1 MGLTPN
7 PAPHKAP
14 ASPAA
19 AARTRD
25 AGTYRVSGARGLRRA
40 AWGAL
45 ALLAGVACVDAV
57 GWWRAAALN
66 ARIDA
71 VLLSAAEGRAA
82 ASDGADSPDAPAELR
97 FAQAFALATT
107 GAADAALTRYGALQ
121 SDTPLGQAAR
131 FNSANL
137 LLRQGAVLRAG
148 AHPGQALAYVELAKE
163 TYRELLRNDPLDWPA
178 RYNLERAQR
187 LVPDPDEAE
196 ETAPDVNRSA
206 ERAATTMRG
215 YSPGLP

>member
-1 MGLTPN
+1 MGVSATH
-7 PAPHKAP
+7 AFKA
-14 ASPAA
+14 
-19 AARTRD
+19 R
-25 AGTYRVSGARGLRRA
+25 LRRA

-45 ALLAGVACVDAV
+45 VLLAGLACVDAAL
-57 GWWRAAALN
+57 WWRAAALN
-66 ARIDA
+66 ARIDRIA
-71 VLLSAAEGRAA
+71 LPSPNSAAAPA
-82 ASDGADSPDAPAELR
+82 GADAPDAPAELR
-97 FAQAFALATT
+97 FAHAFALDAA
-107 GAADAALTRYGALQ
+107 GLADAALARYGALQ

-131 FNSANL
+131 YNSANL

-196 ETAPDVNRSA
+196 ETAPDVNRNA